1 MIIAGNHWG
10 SLREGSKFCNDFFEK
25 VKNFPSINRNGNF
38 FLFLVQLR
46 KSFGPTQQDGE
57 WRIKLDQELRDSDNV
72 EEVKNRILSWTAYS
86 ESVRADFDNQSAARK
101 HPREEDL
108 LGSGLT

>member
-1 MIIAGNHWG
+1 M
-10 SLREGSKFCNDFFEK
+10 REGSKFGNDIFEK
-25 VKNFPSINRNGNF
+25 VKNFPFININGNF

-57 WRIKLDQELRDSDNV
+57 RRIKHDQELRDSDIV
-72 EEVKNRILSWTAYS
+72 EEVKNRILSWTGYS
-86 ESVRADFDNQSAARK
+86 ESVRADFEPPSALRK
-101 HPREEDL
+101 HLREEDL